1 MIRSNSM
8 SKKVVIVG
16 GGFAGLAVAK
26 DLSGADVEITL
37 IDRTNHHLF
46 QPLLFQVATAA
57 LSPSD
62 IAAPIREV
70 TRKQRNLRVIMGEAL
85 EFDTD
90 ARLVHLENCSFGYD
104 WLVVAAGVKSCYYGK
119 DEWEEFAPGLKT
131 LADAVSIREKTLLAF
146 EDAEQTPGEASPP
159 TFVVIGGGPTGVET
173 AGSLAELSRGA
184 MRGQF
189 KHIDPSRTR
198 IILIEMLDRIL
209 CTFDPALSLK
219 AKKGLE
225 KLGVEVR
232 EGTRI
237 TNIDHR
243 GVWTSAGLIETS
255 NIIWAA
261 GTMAPAALG
270 SLGAST
276 DRSGRVAVEKD
287 CSIENHPEV
296 FVIGDAALFLQ
307 NGRPLPALAPIA
319 VQQGKY
325 VAAIIKGERSRA
337 GRPFVYKDK
346 GAIAVIGRAR
356 AVLQAGRLKL
366 SGFPAWFAWAFIHLL
381 VLVEFRNRSRVLS
394 EWVWSYLAG
403 RHGSRLVTGCR
414 RTAGRAED
422 ELEAAA
428 ANERRG

>member
-1 MIRSNSM
+1 MK
-8 SKKVVIVG
+8 KKVVIVG

-26 DLSGADVEITL
+26 ALAGADVEITL

-70 TRKQRNLRVIMGEAL
+70 TRKQRNLRVIMGEVTG
-85 EFDTD
+85 FDT
-90 ARLVHLENCSFGYD
+90 AAGLVILEGCSYPYD
-104 WLVVAAGVKSCYYGK
+104 WLVVASGVESCYYGK
-119 DEWEEFAPGLKT
+119 DEWEAFAPGLKT
-131 LADAVSIREKTLLAF
+131 LSDALVIREKCLLAF
-146 EDAEQTPGEASPP
+146 EEAERSTGETNPP
-159 TFVVIGGGPTGVET
+159 TFVVVGGGPTGVET

-189 KHIDPSRTR
+189 KNIDPSRTR

-209 CTFDPALSLK
+209 CTFPPALSLK

-237 TNIDHR
+237 TEIDQR
-243 GVWTSAGLIETS
+243 GVWTDTGLVETS

-261 GTMAPAALG
+261 GMTAPAALA
-270 SLGAST
+270 SLGART
-276 DRSGRVAVEKD
+276 DRSGKVAVEKD
-287 CSIENHPEV
+287 CSLEHHPEV
-296 FVIGDAALFLQ
+296 FVIGDAALFIQ
-307 NGRPLPALAPIA
+307 DGRPLPALAPIA
-319 VQQGKY
+319 VQQGRY
-325 VAAIIKGERSRA
+325 VAGIIG
-337 GRPFVYKDK
+337 GRRDRVKKPFVYRDK

-356 AVLQAGRLKL
+356 AVLQAGRLRL

-414 RTAGRAED
+414 RSPCRKDD
-422 ELEAAA
+422 ELEAAVR
-428 ANERRG
+428 EGRG